1 MNQKNDQVSNKLIYV
16 TFLNILDK
24 KKIFSLYILS
34 PIRFMKKE

>member
-24 KKIFSLYILS
+24 KIIFYIYYLQ
-34 PIRFMKKE
+34 FDL